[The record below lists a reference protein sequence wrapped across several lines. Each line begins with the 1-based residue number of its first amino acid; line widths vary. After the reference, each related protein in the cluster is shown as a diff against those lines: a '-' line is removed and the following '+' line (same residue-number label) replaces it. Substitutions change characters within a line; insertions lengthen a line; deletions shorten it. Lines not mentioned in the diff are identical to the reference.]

1 MHKWPT
7 TEFFWLPQKLIAKV
21 FPCTKFPGQCTYV
34 TDIQCNLDAHLKSC
48 TNKSK
53 VYSQQKAYGKLD
65 HPLDKVIDN
74 CWLTESFRGYR
85 KKQFSTWD
93 IETLE
98 EDPINFM
105 NDGENEDRQ
114 VEGYLK
120 LATIAV
126 ASNMEGVEPKYFE
139 RKSSKPEDEQ
149 ELVNRFLDYMLMLG
163 KKYVQ
168 EHVPQEIKTAVDN
181 MNEKLKAE
189 WAKRK
194 SQRNWQMIFKLNGF
208 RATLMEYMTLNVYG
222 FNSAKFDLPI
232 ILPAIAVYCNEKS
245 IDLTNPLKKTGYMTL
260 SVGNLKF
267 LDIMNYTSPV
277 SLDKYMKQWNAPEA
291 KLCFPHG

>member
-1 MHKWPT
+1 M
-7 TEFFWLPQKLIAKV
+7 
-21 FPCTKFPGQCTYV
+21 
-34 TDIQCNLDAHLKSC
+34 DAHIKSC

-53 VYSQQKAYGKLD
+53 IYSKQKAYGKPD

-74 CWLTESFRGYR
+74 CWLPESFRGYR

-126 ASNMEGVEPKYFE
+126 ASNVKGVEPEYFE

-181 MNEKLKAE
+181 INEKLKAE
-189 WAKRK
+189 WAKK
-194 SQRNWQMIFKLNGF
+194 KCQRNWQMIFKLNGF
-208 RATLMEYMTLNVYG
+208 RSKLMEYMTLNVYG

-232 ILPAIAVYCNEKS
+232 ILPAIAVYCREKS